1 MATKLRIWNRQEFD
15 NQDSKLLL
23 HQHEIQTSE
32 NIRRIGILEMMNVL
46 SCKYY
51 DLSSET

>member
-1 MATKLRIWNRQEFD
+1 MATNLRIWNRQEFD

-32 NIRRIGILEMMNVL
+32 NITEDRHLRNDECSELQIL
-46 SCKYY
+46 
-51 DLSSET
+51 